1 PGDEITVPVE
11 VTYPDGS
18 QDNVDVTVTVEEP
31 DAPAP
36 VEEDKDK
43 FDPGYE
49 DGSGNPGED
58 VTVPAPEFKDKDG
71 NPTEAPEDTTFTP
84 GDGAPEGVDVD
95 ENTGE
100 ITVPVPEDA

>member
-1 PGDEITVPVE
+1 VSDDQENK
-11 VTYPDGS
+11 DGT
-18 QDNVDVTVTVEEP
+18 NP
-31 DAPAP
+31 KAPNQNG
-36 VEEDKDK
+36 EYE
-43 FDPGYE
+43 PGYE

-71 NPTEAPEDTTFTP
+71 NPTEAPEDTTFAP

-100 ITVPVPEDA
+100 ITVPVPEDAT